1 MAKAIS
7 DNIAKQR
14 SNVNS
19 QFQTIE
25 YPGTEA
31 GSIENSPA
39 LLFASDPQPEIII
52 RPIPGIMAPI
62 AHIPMPVLR
71 SKPTVRQPE
80 RSFVSD
86 VNDHNQIIPDKNDI
100 NSDDISS
107 IEADEQAK
115 NAHYSFDSSVQDT
128 INGHSHT
135 RQETRYIKNN
145 YLFSMCELFVFPYF
159 FCSDGLSLKGMYSY
173 SDGFFRRTVHY
184 SADEGGY
191 RVTK

>member
-7 DNIAKQR
+7 ENIAKQR
-14 SNVNS
+14 TNVNS

-25 YPGTEA
+25 YPGTVA
-31 GSIENSPA
+31 GSIDNPPA
-39 LLFASDPQPEIII
+39 LLFASDPQPEIVI

-62 AHIPMPVLR
+62 AHIPLPVLR
-71 SKPTVRQPE
+71 SKPAARQPE

-86 VNDHNQIIPDKNDI
+86 VNEHNQIIPNKNDI

-135 RQETRYIKNN
+135 RQETRYIEK
-145 YLFSMCELFVFPYF
+145 
-159 FCSDGLSLKGMYSY
+159 
-173 SDGFFRRTVHY
+173 H
-184 SADEGGY
+184 
-191 RVTK
+191 